1 MLKMNFFKSLLVRQ
15 IIAFEP
21 TEVQTVNN
29 NIANN
34 INAIVKPNYG
44 TQIENND
51 SKASRKLKKCL
62 TTCTQCGHYRF
73 ARMQRKRIINPT

>member
-1 MLKMNFFKSLLVRQ
+1 MNFFKSLLVRQ

-21 TEVQTVNN
+21 TEVPTVNN

-34 INAIVKPNYG
+34 INAVLKPNYG

-51 SKASRKLKKCL
+51 SKASK
-62 TTCTQCGHYRF
+62 
-73 ARMQRKRIINPT
+73 